1 LCLDENGTI
10 NELIYNP
17 TEPIPVTIPAIN
29 TDISEVVNYYGPS
42 TENSNT
48 QLYGPTKFIAIKPK
62 KLVFADEG
70 IFVYN
75 DKDESNNQ
83 TSSRSTRASRTQRTT
98 AGDVRVSIIVLIA
111 CVIKSDGQVLK
122 SEINY
127 IKPFL
132 LRTFGEAGA
141 KQALLLLKELLK
153 QDIDAK
159 AVAQQIGQHINYST
173 RLELVHLLLAVANA
187 DGEIH
192 ALELQTISS
201 IADYMSIQDAD
212 YQSILALYQ
221 RRKDTNWA
229 YTALEITP
237 SATNEEVKKAYR
249 RMAMKYHPDKVANA
263 GEEIRQQATDKFR
276 AINEAYE
283 HIKQQRGL

>member
-1 LCLDENGTI
+1 MSAGKWILGTLGFVVGGPI
-10 NELIYNP
+10 GSIIGVLIASLF
-17 TEPIPVTIPAIN
+17 EKSGS
-29 TDISEVVNYYGPS
+29 D
-42 TENSNT
+42 
-48 QLYGPTKFIAIKPK
+48 
-62 KLVFADEG
+62 D
-70 IFVYN
+70 
-75 DKDESNNQ
+75 Q
-83 TSSRSTRASRTQRTT
+83 TSSHTSGTSRAQRTT

-201 IADYMSIQDAD
+201 IAGYMSIQDAD

-237 SATNEEVKKAYR
+237 SATDEEVKKAYR

-283 HIKQQRGL
+283 HIKQQRGI

>member
-1 LCLDENGTI
+1 MSLGKWILGGLGFAVGGPIGSIIGVLIATLFEKNG
-10 NELIYNP
+10 
-17 TEPIPVTIPAIN
+17 
-29 TDISEVVNYYGPS
+29 
-42 TENSNT
+42 
-48 QLYGPTKFIAIKPK
+48 
-62 KLVFADEG
+62 AD
-70 IFVYN
+70 
-75 DKDESNNQ
+75 NQ
-83 TSSRSTRASRTQRTT
+83 TSSSTNRTFRAQRTT

-111 CVIKSDGQVLK
+111 CVIKSDGRVLK

-132 LRTFGEAGA
+132 LKTFGEEGA

-173 RLELVHLLLAVANA
+173 RLELVHLLLAVTNA
-187 DGEIH
+187 DGELH
-192 ALELQTISS
+192 ELELEIISS
-201 IADYMSIQDAD
+201 ISMNMSVQDVD

-221 RRKDTNWA
+221 RGKDANWA

-283 HIKQQRGL
+283 HIKQQRGI

>member
-1 LCLDENGTI
+1 MSAGKWILGTLGFVVGGPI
-10 NELIYNP
+10 GSIIGVLIASLF
-17 TEPIPVTIPAIN
+17 EKSGSDDQA
-29 TDISEVVNYYGPS
+29 
-42 TENSNT
+42 
-48 QLYGPTKFIAIKPK
+48 
-62 KLVFADEG
+62 
-70 IFVYN
+70 
-75 DKDESNNQ
+75 
-83 TSSRSTRASRTQRTT
+83 SSRTSRTYRTQRTT
-98 AGDVRVSIIVLIA
+98 AGDVNVSIIVLIA
-111 CVIKSDGQVLK
+111 CVIKSDGRVLK

-173 RLELVHLLLAVANA
+173 RLELVHLLLAIANA

-201 IADYMSIQDAD
+201 IADDMSIQDAD

-237 SATNEEVKKAYR
+237 SATDEEVKKAYR

-283 HIKQQRGL
+283 HIKQQRGI

>member
-1 LCLDENGTI
+1 MSLGKWILGGLGFAVGGPIGSIIGVLIATLFEKNGAD
-10 NELIYNP
+10 NH
-17 TEPIPVTIPAIN
+17 
-29 TDISEVVNYYGPS
+29 SSSS
-42 TENSNT
+42 TNRT
-48 QLYGPTKFIAIKPK
+48 F
-62 KLVFADEG
+62 
-70 IFVYN
+70 
-75 DKDESNNQ
+75 
-83 TSSRSTRASRTQRTT
+83 RAQRTT

-111 CVIKSDGQVLK
+111 CVIKSDGRVLK

-132 LRTFGEAGA
+132 LKTFGEAGA
-141 KQALLLLKELLK
+141 KQALLLLKELLE

-187 DGEIH
+187 DGELH
-192 ALELQTISS
+192 KLELEIISS
-201 IADYMSIQDAD
+201 ISMNMSVQDAD

-221 RRKDTNWA
+221 RSKDANLA

-283 HIKQQRGL
+283 HIKQQRGI

>member
-1 LCLDENGTI
+1 MSLGKWILGGLGFAVGGPIGSIIGVLIASLFEKNG
-10 NELIYNP
+10 
-17 TEPIPVTIPAIN
+17 
-29 TDISEVVNYYGPS
+29 
-42 TENSNT
+42 
-48 QLYGPTKFIAIKPK
+48 
-62 KLVFADEG
+62 AD
-70 IFVYN
+70 
-75 DKDESNNQ
+75 NQ
-83 TSSRSTRASRTQRTT
+83 TSSSTNRTFRAQRTT

-111 CVIKSDGQVLK
+111 CVIKSDGRVLK

-132 LRTFGEAGA
+132 LKTFGEAGA

-187 DGEIH
+187 DGELH
-192 ALELQTISS
+192 ELELEIISS
-201 IADYMSIQDAD
+201 ISMNMSVQDAD

-221 RRKDTNWA
+221 RSKDANWA
-229 YTALEITP
+229 YTALEITS

-283 HIKQQRGL
+283 HIKQQRGI

>member
-1 LCLDENGTI
+1 MSAGKWILGTLGFVVGGPI
-10 NELIYNP
+10 GSIIGVLIASLF
-17 TEPIPVTIPAIN
+17 EKSGS
-29 TDISEVVNYYGPS
+29 D
-42 TENSNT
+42 
-48 QLYGPTKFIAIKPK
+48 
-62 KLVFADEG
+62 D
-70 IFVYN
+70 
-75 DKDESNNQ
+75 Q
-83 TSSRSTRASRTQRTT
+83 TSSHTSGTSRAQRTT

-201 IADYMSIQDAD
+201 IAGYMSVQDAD

-283 HIKQQRGL
+283 HIKQQRGI

>member
-1 LCLDENGTI
+1 MSAGKWILGTLGFVLGGPI
-10 NELIYNP
+10 GSIIGVLIASLF
-17 TEPIPVTIPAIN
+17 EKSGSDDQA
-29 TDISEVVNYYGPS
+29 
-42 TENSNT
+42 
-48 QLYGPTKFIAIKPK
+48 
-62 KLVFADEG
+62 
-70 IFVYN
+70 
-75 DKDESNNQ
+75 
-83 TSSRSTRASRTQRTT
+83 SSRTSRTYRTQRTT
-98 AGDVRVSIIVLIA
+98 AGDVNVSIIVLIA
-111 CVIKSDGQVLK
+111 CVIKSDGRVLK

-173 RLELVHLLLAVANA
+173 RLELVHLLLAIANA

-192 ALELQTISS
+192 DLELETISRIS
-201 IADYMSIQDAD
+201 MYMNIQDAD
-212 YQSILALYQ
+212 LQSILALYQ

-237 SATNEEVKKAYR
+237 SATDEEVKKAYR

-276 AINEAYE
+276 VINEAYE
-283 HIKQQRGL
+283 HIKQQRGI

>member
-1 LCLDENGTI
+1 MSLGKWILGGLGFAVGGPIGSIIGVLIATLFEKNG
-10 NELIYNP
+10 
-17 TEPIPVTIPAIN
+17 
-29 TDISEVVNYYGPS
+29 
-42 TENSNT
+42 
-48 QLYGPTKFIAIKPK
+48 
-62 KLVFADEG
+62 AD
-70 IFVYN
+70 
-75 DKDESNNQ
+75 NQ
-83 TSSRSTRASRTQRTT
+83 TSSSTNRTFRAQRTT

-111 CVIKSDGQVLK
+111 CVIKSDGRVLK

-132 LRTFGEAGA
+132 LKTFGEAGA

-159 AVAQQIGQHINYST
+159 VVAQQIGQHINYST

-187 DGEIH
+187 DGELH
-192 ALELQTISS
+192 ELELEIISS
-201 IADYMSIQDAD
+201 VSMNMSVQDAD

-221 RRKDTNWA
+221 RSKDANWA

-283 HIKQQRGL
+283 HIKQQRGI

>member
-1 LCLDENGTI
+1 MSLGKWILGGLGFAVGGPIGSIIGVLIATLFEKNG
-10 NELIYNP
+10 
-17 TEPIPVTIPAIN
+17 
-29 TDISEVVNYYGPS
+29 
-42 TENSNT
+42 
-48 QLYGPTKFIAIKPK
+48 
-62 KLVFADEG
+62 AD
-70 IFVYN
+70 
-75 DKDESNNQ
+75 NQ
-83 TSSRSTRASRTQRTT
+83 TSSSTNRTFRAQRTT

-111 CVIKSDGQVLK
+111 CVIKSDGRVLK

-132 LRTFGEAGA
+132 LKTFGEAGA

-187 DGEIH
+187 DGELH
-192 ALELQTISS
+192 DLELEIISS
-201 IADYMSIQDAD
+201 ISMNMSVQDAD

-221 RRKDTNWA
+221 RSKDANWA

-283 HIKQQRGL
+283 HIKQQRGI

>member
-1 LCLDENGTI
+1 MSLGKWILGGLGFAVGGPIGSIIGVLIATLFEKNG
-10 NELIYNP
+10 
-17 TEPIPVTIPAIN
+17 
-29 TDISEVVNYYGPS
+29 
-42 TENSNT
+42 
-48 QLYGPTKFIAIKPK
+48 
-62 KLVFADEG
+62 AD
-70 IFVYN
+70 
-75 DKDESNNQ
+75 NQ
-83 TSSRSTRASRTQRTT
+83 TSSSTNRTFRAQRTT

-111 CVIKSDGQVLK
+111 CVIKSDGRVLK

-132 LRTFGEAGA
+132 LKTFGEAGA

-187 DGEIH
+187 DGELH
-192 ALELQTISS
+192 RLELEIISS
-201 IADYMSIQDAD
+201 ISMNMSVQDAD

-221 RRKDTNWA
+221 RSKDANWA

-237 SATNEEVKKAYR
+237 SATNDEVKKAYR

-283 HIKQQRGL
+283 HIKQQRGI

>member
-1 LCLDENGTI
+1 MSLGKWILGGLGFAVGGPIGSIIGVLIATLFEKNG
-10 NELIYNP
+10 
-17 TEPIPVTIPAIN
+17 
-29 TDISEVVNYYGPS
+29 
-42 TENSNT
+42 
-48 QLYGPTKFIAIKPK
+48 
-62 KLVFADEG
+62 AD
-70 IFVYN
+70 
-75 DKDESNNQ
+75 NQ
-83 TSSRSTRASRTQRTT
+83 TSSSTNRTFRAQRTT
-98 AGDVRVSIIVLIA
+98 AGDVRVSIIILIA
-111 CVIKSDGQVLK
+111 CVIKSDGRVLK

-132 LRTFGEAGA
+132 LKTFGEAGA

-187 DGEIH
+187 DGELH
-192 ALELQTISS
+192 ELELEIISS
-201 IADYMSIQDAD
+201 ISMNMSVQDAD

-221 RRKDTNWA
+221 RSKDANWA

-283 HIKQQRGL
+283 HIKQQRGI

>member
-1 LCLDENGTI
+1 MSLGKWILGGLGFAVGGPIGSIIGVLIATLFEKNGT
-10 NELIYNP
+10 
-17 TEPIPVTIPAIN
+17 
-29 TDISEVVNYYGPS
+29 D
-42 TENSNT
+42 
-48 QLYGPTKFIAIKPK
+48 
-62 KLVFADEG
+62 
-70 IFVYN
+70 
-75 DKDESNNQ
+75 NQ
-83 TSSRSTRASRTQRTT
+83 TSSSTNRTFRAQRTT

-111 CVIKSDGQVLK
+111 CVIKSDGRVLK

-132 LRTFGEAGA
+132 LKTFGEAGA

-173 RLELVHLLLAVANA
+173 RLELVHLLLAVAKA
-187 DGEIH
+187 DGELH
-192 ALELQTISS
+192 GLELEIISS
-201 IADYMSIQDAD
+201 ISMNMSVQDAD

-221 RRKDTNWA
+221 RSKDANWA

-283 HIKQQRGL
+283 HIKQQRGI

>member
-1 LCLDENGTI
+1 MSLGKWILGGLGFAVGGPIGSIIGVLIATLFEKNG
-10 NELIYNP
+10 
-17 TEPIPVTIPAIN
+17 
-29 TDISEVVNYYGPS
+29 
-42 TENSNT
+42 
-48 QLYGPTKFIAIKPK
+48 
-62 KLVFADEG
+62 AD
-70 IFVYN
+70 
-75 DKDESNNQ
+75 NQ
-83 TSSRSTRASRTQRTT
+83 TSSSTNRTFRAQRTT

-111 CVIKSDGQVLK
+111 CVIKSDGRVLK

-132 LRTFGEAGA
+132 LKTFGEAGA

-187 DGEIH
+187 DGELH
-192 ALELQTISS
+192 ELELEIISS
-201 IADYMSIQDAD
+201 ISMNMSVQDAD

-221 RRKDTNWA
+221 RSEDANWA
-229 YTALEITP
+229 YTALEITS

-283 HIKQQRGL
+283 HIKQQRGI